1 MPFQRR
7 NVLQIGN
14 SKNRVSWIFRVLQD
28 VDRQLNHK
36 NYTIDSAGS
45 RSWDKGGGTR
55 SSRPLDKGGGGRGP
69 GPLSWIG
76 HCSISFSYIVPSKT
90 HICSFWTSCFFT
102 FTLPHLTQRRN
113 AYIKPRCQTRILQR
127 SYKTWRWQLKFPI
140 PLAQVMVKYPEFAR
154 AVLVWDRI
162 QIVETTRLWFWS
174 GIGYGF

>member
-14 SKNRVSWIFRVLQD
+14 SKNRVSWIFRALQD

-36 NYTIDSAGS
+36 NYALDSARS
-45 RSWDKGGGTR
+45 RSWDKGGGAR
-55 SSRPLDKGGGGRGP
+55 SSRPLDERGGGGP
-69 GPLSWIG
+69 GPSPGSATARSRFHTL
-76 HCSISFSYIVPSKT
+76 YLPKT

>member
-1 MPFQRR
+1 MEFREFFG
-7 NVLQIGN
+7 LYKMLIGN
-14 SKNRVSWIFRVLQD
+14 WTTKTTHSTVSDPDPEIREGEPGH
-28 VDRQLNHK
+28 R
-36 NYTIDSAGS
+36 
-45 RSWDKGGGTR
+45 
-55 SSRPLDKGGGGRGP
+55 GGGRGP

-113 AYIKPRCQTRILQR
+113 AYIKPRGQTRILQG

-140 PLAQVMVKYPEFAR
+140 PLAKVMVKYLEFAR